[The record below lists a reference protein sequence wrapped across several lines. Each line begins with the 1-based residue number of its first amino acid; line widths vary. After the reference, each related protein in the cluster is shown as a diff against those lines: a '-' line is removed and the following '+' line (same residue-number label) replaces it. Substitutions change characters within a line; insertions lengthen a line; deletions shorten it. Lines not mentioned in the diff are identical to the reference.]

1 MHETGLFCMEFV
13 QVQQTVQ
20 EIFGR
25 TPSKTV
31 NPDEAVAIGAAIQ
44 VRFLVTMHCT
54 HELCVAREGYCQ
66 VK

>member
-1 MHETGLFCMEFV
+1 MQ
-13 QVQQTVQ
+13 QVVQ

-25 TPSKTV
+25 RPSKSV

-44 VRFLVTMHCT
+44 VRLLVTMHCT
-54 HELCVAREGYCQ
+54 HGICVAREEYCQ